1 MKKIFFS
8 LFFICLLTIPVLA
21 DYSVDSVAVTAE
33 VSGNGQAQVSATYQ
47 LSFDT
52 TTGQIAIPLPETQ
65 VSKVSVSDFRFS
77 MEETDQGTDVIIKRR
92 DGFLG
97 TVTFLV
103 RYTVPYRDDGDEE
116 ADAFSLGLLSSRW
129 AKDVGSC
136 SFQVLMPAAFD
147 AEPEIVSG
155 YHSLLTQSEAGL
167 TVTETSF
174 GGSVSSLMAYDSL
187 SASMTLPNGY
197 FRVRSSKLPVV
208 AVNILTVVMLLIW
221 LLMIIY
227 WRTKLWF
234 PRSPG
239 LPRLLI
245 PEGILPC
252 QMPMTLDGST
262 CDVTAMLLEWA
273 SLGYL
278 ALSRSRQGVVLLT
291 RTMEMRSERSAAEQR
306 LFYSIFG
313 NKLRVAAT
321 PGRFSRA
328 AAQFRAASRRSL
340 YRVIFDRSGGNPVLI
355 QIPGRILLAVAIGH
369 LVSQLLPDGGGFLVL
384 AILAGVAGFF
394 YSIYLHDA
402 VSRYTVLQNYDLIS
416 VVCFVIM
423 VALFPLSLLAGALPE
438 LFAGL
443 GACLFSA
450 VVTSVGPRRS
460 KRGIEALSQ
469 AQGCRTVY
477 REIAWSRLQYYQSRN
492 TRFFEQQLPRAL
504 AMNVHL
510 QFARRFERLPIPVPD
525 WLDLPSRATRSA
537 EALCRDLKPFL
548 HQLREAFR

>member
-174 GGSVSSLMAYDSL
+174 GGSVSSLISEFRIPIDGYWKYD
-187 SASMTLPNGY
+187 TVNG
-197 FRVRSSKLPVV
+197 SSV
-208 AVNILTVVMLLIW
+208 TVM
-221 LLMIIY
+221 
-227 WRTKLWF
+227 KD
-234 PRSPG
+234 
-239 LPRLLI
+239 
-245 PEGILPC
+245 
-252 QMPMTLDGST
+252 Q
-262 CDVTAMLLEWA
+262 
-273 SLGYL
+273 
-278 ALSRSRQGVVLLT
+278 Q
-291 RTMEMRSERSAAEQR
+291 
-306 LFYSIFG
+306 
-313 NKLRVAAT
+313 
-321 PGRFSRA
+321 
-328 AAQFRAASRRSL
+328 
-340 YRVIFDRSGGNPVLI
+340 
-355 QIPGRILLAVAIGH
+355 
-369 LVSQLLPDGGGFLVL
+369 
-384 AILAGVAGFF
+384 
-394 YSIYLHDA
+394 
-402 VSRYTVLQNYDLIS
+402 YTVE
-416 VVCFVIM
+416 
-423 VALFPLSLLAGALPE
+423 SLHEFIYGRYYPS
-438 LFAGL
+438 
-443 GACLFSA
+443 SA
-450 VVTSVGPRRS
+450 
-460 KRGIEALSQ
+460 K
-469 AQGCRTVY
+469 
-477 REIAWSRLQYYQSRN
+477 
-492 TRFFEQQLPRAL
+492 
-504 AMNVHL
+504 
-510 QFARRFERLPIPVPD
+510 
-525 WLDLPSRATRSA
+525 A
-537 EALCRDLKPFL
+537 E
-548 HQLREAFR
+548 